1 MIDLLLLMLAVPA
14 APVLAAAL
22 AVAIVE
28 VVEFAS
34 LMLFL
39 WLVTDGRKA
48 GRP

>member
-1 MIDLLLLMLAVPA
+1 MIEAVLLMLALPA
-14 APVLAAAL
+14 GSILVAAL
-22 AVAIVE
+22 AVAVVE

-48 GRP
+48 GRL